1 MYDRINSLDGTN
13 SPDGDDAG
21 QHNQDVGESVDRPNQ
36 LTVSMIIIIILLLT
50 M

>member
-1 MYDRINSLDGTN
+1 MMGF

-36 LTVSMIIIIILLLT
+36 LTVSMIIIMLLLT